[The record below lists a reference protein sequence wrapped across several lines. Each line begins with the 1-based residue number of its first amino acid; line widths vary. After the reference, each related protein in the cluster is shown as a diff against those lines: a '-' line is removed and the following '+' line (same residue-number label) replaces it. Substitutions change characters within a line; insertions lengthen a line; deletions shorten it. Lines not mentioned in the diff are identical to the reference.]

1 MESVLNALV
10 LLMELHRKKISS
22 HEANKALRS
31 VVDKIDRFDG
41 KKITNFKK
49 VYVCEM
55 EVHQVQ
61 KNHMMQTFN
70 SDVNLEFRERIQ
82 KIWKD
87 VNVTLQV
94 TFDEKLGAEYYDED
108 YERVSR
114 SVFIDWVEQQ
124 PQNDMG
130 LNELLR

>member
-1 MESVLNALV
+1 
-10 LLMELHRKKISS
+10 
-22 HEANKALRS
+22 
-31 VVDKIDRFDG
+31 
-41 KKITNFKK
+41 

-87 VNVTLQV
+87 VNVTL
-94 TFDEKLGAEYYDED
+94 
-108 YERVSR
+108 
-114 SVFIDWVEQQ
+114 
-124 PQNDMG
+124 
-130 LNELLR
+130 